1 MELLN
6 LHRIVDATLAEGPGL
21 RCAVWTQGCSVR
33 CPGCFNPQ
41 TWTTR
46 GGTRLPWREVAEKVL
61 RARDE
66 HGVQGMTLLGGE
78 PFDQPEPLGA
88 LATAVRAEGLSVM
101 TFTGH
106 RVEDLRERPSCAE
119 LLAST
124 DLLVDG
130 PYLADQPEPSRPWV
144 GSVNQRFH
152 FLSDRYDEAVLD
164 APNRIELRIA
174 PDGSVD
180 LNGFATTEALEAL
193 LAPVH
198 ERNNR

>member
-6 LHRIVDATLAEGPGL
+6 LHRIVDVTAAEGPGL

-46 GGTRLPWREVAEKVL
+46 GGTRTAWPELVSRTLAIDGIE
-61 RARDE
+61 
-66 HGVQGMTLLGGE
+66 GVTLLGGE
-78 PFDQPEPLGA
+78 PFDQPGPLGA
-88 LATAVRAEGLSVM
+88 FATAVRAAGLSVL

-106 RVEDLRERPSCAE
+106 LLEELRERPACAE

-130 PYLADQPEPSRPWV
+130 PYLAGRPEPSRPWV
-144 GSVNQRFH
+144 GSLNQRFH
-152 FLSDRYDEAVLD
+152 FLTDRYDESIFTT
-164 APNRIELRIA
+164 PNRIELRIA
-174 PDGSVD
+174 TDGSVE

-193 LAPVH
+193 LAR
-198 ERNNR
+198 EGNL

>member
-6 LHRIVDATLAEGPGL
+6 LHRIVDVTAAEGPGL

-46 GGTRLPWREVAEKVL
+46 GGTLLPWQELVSRVL
-61 RARDE
+61 AVE
-66 HGVQGMTLLGGE
+66 GIEGVTLLGGE

-88 LATAVRAEGLSVM
+88 FASAVRSEGLSVM

-106 RVEDLRERPSCAE
+106 VLEDLPPSA
-119 LLAST
+119 LLDAT

-130 PYLADQPEPSRPWV
+130 PFLADRPEPTRPWV

-152 FLSDRYDEAVLD
+152 FLTDRYDESIFAT
-164 APNRIELRIA
+164 PNRLELTIA
-174 PDGSVD
+174 PDGAIE
-180 LNGFATTEALEAL
+180 LNGFATTEVLEAL
-193 LAPVH
+193 LEGDH
-198 ERNNR
+198 R

>member
-6 LHRIVDATLAEGPGL
+6 LHRIVDVTAAEGPGL

-46 GGTRLPWREVAEKVL
+46 GGTLLAWRELADRVL
-61 RARDE
+61 AIE
-66 HGVQGMTLLGGE
+66 GIEGVTLLGGE

-88 LATAVRAEGLSVM
+88 FASAVRSEGLSVM
-101 TFTGH
+101 TFTG
-106 RVEDLRERPSCAE
+106 RVLEELRERPDCAV

-130 PYLADQPEPSRPWV
+130 PYLADRPETSRPWI

-152 FLSDRYDEAVLD
+152 FLTGRYDESIFTT
-164 APNRIELRIA
+164 PNRLELRIA
-174 PDGSVD
+174 TDGSVE
-180 LNGFATTEALEAL
+180 LNGFATTEVLEAL
-193 LAPVH
+193 LEGDH
-198 ERNNR
+198 R

>member
-6 LHRIVDATLAEGPGL
+6 LHRIVDVTAAEGPGV

-46 GGTRLPWREVAEKVL
+46 GGFRVAWQELVSRVL
-61 RARDE
+61 AISGIE
-66 HGVQGMTLLGGE
+66 GVTLLGGE
-78 PFDQPEPLGA
+78 PFDQPEPLGRFA
-88 LATAVRAEGLSVM
+88 SAVRDAGLSVM

-106 RVEDLRERPSCAE
+106 VLEDLPPSK
-119 LLAST
+119 LLDST

-130 PYLADQPEPSRPWV
+130 PFLADRPEPARPWV

-152 FLSDRYDEAVLD
+152 FLTDRYDESIFRT
-164 APNRIELRIA
+164 PNRLELRIA
-174 PDGSVD
+174 PDGGIE
-180 LNGFATTEALEAL
+180 LNGFATTEVLEAL
-193 LAPVH
+193 L
-198 ERNNR
+198 ERDHR

>member
-6 LHRIVDATLAEGPGL
+6 LHRIVDVTAAEGPGL

-46 GGTRLPWREVAEKVL
+46 GGTRMPWRDLVSRVL
-61 RARDE
+61 DIE
-66 HGVQGMTLLGGE
+66 GIEGVTLLGGE
-78 PFDQPEPLGA
+78 PFDQPSPLGEFA
-88 LATAVRAEGLSVM
+88 AAVRSAGLSVM

-106 RVEDLRERPSCAE
+106 VLEDLPPSQ
-119 LLAST
+119 LLDST

-130 PYLADQPEPSRPWV
+130 PFLADRPETSRPWV

-152 FLSDRYDEAVLD
+152 FLTDRYDESIFTT
-164 APNRIELRIA
+164 PNRLELTISPEGAIE
-174 PDGSVD
+174 
-180 LNGFATTEALEAL
+180 LNGFATTEVLEAL
-193 LAPVH
+193 L
-198 ERNNR
+198 ERDPR

>member
-6 LHRIVDATLAEGPGL
+6 LHRIVDVTAAEGPGL

-46 GGTRLPWREVAEKVL
+46 GGTLLPWPELVSRVL
-61 RARDE
+61 AIDGIE
-66 HGVQGMTLLGGE
+66 GVTLLGGE

-88 LATAVRAEGLSVM
+88 FASAVRAEGLSVM
-101 TFTGH
+101 TFTG
-106 RVEDLRERPSCAE
+106 RVLEDLPPSK
-119 LLAST
+119 LLEAT

-130 PYLADQPEPSRPWV
+130 PYLADRPETSRPWV

-152 FLSDRYDEAVLD
+152 FLTGRYDESIFTT
-164 APNRIELRIA
+164 PNRLELTIARDGAIE
-174 PDGSVD
+174 
-180 LNGFATTEALEAL
+180 LNGFATTEVLEAL
-193 LAPVH
+193 LEGDH
-198 ERNNR
+198 R

>member
-6 LHRIVDATLAEGPGL
+6 LHRIVDVTAAEGPGL

-46 GGTRLPWREVAEKVL
+46 GGTPLAWQDLAERVL
-61 RARDE
+61 AIDGIE
-66 HGVQGMTLLGGE
+66 GVTLLGGE

-88 LATAVRAEGLSVM
+88 FASAVRSEGLSVM

-106 RVEDLRERPSCAE
+106 VLEELRERPECAS

-130 PYLADQPEPSRPWV
+130 PYLASQPETSRPWI

-152 FLSDRYDEAVLD
+152 FLTGRYDESIFTT
-164 APNRIELRIA
+164 PNRLELRIA
-174 PDGSVD
+174 TDGSVE
-180 LNGFATTEALEAL
+180 LNGFATTEVLEAL
-193 LAPVH
+193 LAREGNH
-198 ERNNR
+198 G

>member
-6 LHRIVDATLAEGPGL
+6 LHRIVDVTAAEGPGL

-46 GGTRLPWREVAEKVL
+46 GGTLLPWQEVVSRVL
-61 RARDE
+61 AVE
-66 HGVQGMTLLGGE
+66 GIEGVTLLGGE

-88 LATAVRAEGLSVM
+88 FASAVRAAGLSVM
-101 TFTGH
+101 TFTG
-106 RVEDLRERPSCAE
+106 RVLEDLPPSK
-119 LLAST
+119 LLEAT

-130 PYLADQPEPSRPWV
+130 PYLADRPETSRPWV

-152 FLSDRYDEAVLD
+152 FLTDRYDESIFTT
-164 APNRIELRIA
+164 PNRLELRIGT
-174 PDGSVD
+174 DGSVE
-180 LNGFATTEALEAL
+180 LNGFATTEVLEAL
-193 LAPVH
+193 LEGDH
-198 ERNNR
+198 R

>member
-6 LHRIVDATLAEGPGL
+6 LHRIVDVTAAEGPGL

-46 GGTRLPWREVAEKVL
+46 GGTLMPWQDLVSRVL
-61 RARDE
+61 GISGIE
-66 HGVQGMTLLGGE
+66 GVTLLGGE
-78 PFDQPEPLGA
+78 PFDQPGPLGEFA
-88 LATAVRAEGLSVM
+88 FAVREAGLSVM

-106 RVEDLRERPSCAE
+106 VLEELPPSK

-130 PYLADQPEPSRPWV
+130 PFLADRPEPARPWV

-152 FLSDRYDEAVLD
+152 FLTGRYDESIFST
-164 APNRIELRIA
+164 PNRLELTIA
-174 PDGSVD
+174 PDGAIE
-180 LNGFATTEALEAL
+180 LNGFATTEVLEAL
-193 LAPVH
+193 LEGDH
-198 ERNNR
+198 R

>member
-6 LHRIVDATLAEGPGL
+6 LHRIVDTTAAEGPGL

-46 GGTRLPWREVAEKVL
+46 GGTLLPWPELVSRVL
-61 RARDE
+61 AIDGIE
-66 HGVQGMTLLGGE
+66 GVTLLGGE
-78 PFDQPEPLGA
+78 PFDQPGPLGLFA
-88 LATAVRAEGLSVM
+88 EAVRAEGLSVM

-106 RVEDLRERPSCAE
+106 VLEELPPSK
-119 LLAST
+119 LLDAT

-130 PYLADQPEPSRPWV
+130 PFLADRPEPSRPWV

-152 FLSDRYDEAVLD
+152 FLTDRYDESIFRT
-164 APNRIELRIA
+164 PNRLELTIA
-174 PDGSVD
+174 PDGAIE
-180 LNGFATTEALEAL
+180 LNGFATTEVLEAL
-193 LAPVH
+193 LEGDH
-198 ERNNR
+198 R

>member
-6 LHRIVDATLAEGPGL
+6 LHRIVDVTAAEGPGV

-46 GGTRLPWREVAEKVL
+46 GGTLLPWQELVSRVL
-61 RARDE
+61 AIDGIE
-66 HGVQGMTLLGGE
+66 GVTLLGGE
-78 PFDQPEPLGA
+78 PFDQPAPLGLFA
-88 LATAVRAEGLSVM
+88 EAVRAEGLSVM

-106 RVEDLRERPSCAE
+106 VLEELPPSK
-119 LLAST
+119 LLDST

-130 PYLADQPEPSRPWV
+130 PYLADRPEPSRPWV

-152 FLSDRYDEAVLD
+152 FLTDRYDESIFTT
-164 APNRIELRIA
+164 PNRLELTIA
-174 PDGSVD
+174 PDGAIE
-180 LNGFATTEALEAL
+180 LNGFATTEVLEAL
-193 LAPVH
+193 LEGDH
-198 ERNNR
+198 R

>member
-6 LHRIVDATLAEGPGL
+6 LHRIVDVTAAEGPGL

-46 GGTRLPWREVAEKVL
+46 GGTLLPWQDLAERVL
-61 RARDE
+61 AIE
-66 HGVQGMTLLGGE
+66 GVEGVTLLGGE

-88 LATAVRAEGLSVM
+88 FASAVRAAGLSVM
-101 TFTGH
+101 TFTG
-106 RVEDLRERPSCAE
+106 RVLEDLPPSK
-119 LLAST
+119 LLEAT

-130 PYLADQPEPSRPWV
+130 PFLADRPEPSRPWV

-152 FLSDRYDEAVLD
+152 FLTDRYDESIFAT
-164 APNRIELRIA
+164 PNRLELRIA
-174 PDGSVD
+174 TDGSVE
-180 LNGFATTEALEAL
+180 LNGFATTEVLEAL
-193 LAPVH
+193 LEGDH
-198 ERNNR
+198 R

>member
-6 LHRIVDATLAEGPGL
+6 LHRIVDVTAAEGPGL

-46 GGTRLPWREVAEKVL
+46 GGTRMPWQDLVSRVMAIDGIE
-61 RARDE
+61 
-66 HGVQGMTLLGGE
+66 GVTLLGGE
-78 PFDQPEPLGA
+78 PFDQPAPLGEFA
-88 LATAVRAEGLSVM
+88 AAVRAEGLSVM

-106 RVEDLRERPSCAE
+106 VLEELPPSK
-119 LLAST
+119 LLDST

-130 PYLADQPEPSRPWV
+130 PFLADQPETSRPWV

-152 FLSDRYDEAVLD
+152 FLTGRYDESIFAT
-164 APNRIELRIA
+164 PNRLELTIA
-174 PDGSVD
+174 PDGAIE
-180 LNGFATTEALEAL
+180 LNGFATTEVLEAL
-193 LAPVH
+193 LEGDH
-198 ERNNR
+198 R

>member
-6 LHRIVDATLAEGPGL
+6 LHRIVDVTAAEGPGL

-46 GGTRLPWREVAEKVL
+46 GGTLLPWRDLVSRVL
-61 RARDE
+61 DIE
-66 HGVQGMTLLGGE
+66 GIEGVTLLGGE
-78 PFDQPEPLGA
+78 PFDQPSPLGEFA
-88 LATAVRAEGLSVM
+88 AAVRSAGLSVM

-106 RVEDLRERPSCAE
+106 VLEDLPPSK
-119 LLAST
+119 LLDST

-130 PYLADQPEPSRPWV
+130 PFLAEHPEPSRPWV

-152 FLSDRYDEAVLD
+152 FLTDRYDESIFTT
-164 APNRIELRIA
+164 PNRLELTISPEGAIE
-174 PDGSVD
+174 
-180 LNGFATTEALEAL
+180 LNGFATTEVLEAL
-193 LAPVH
+193 L
-198 ERNNR
+198 ERDPR

>member
-6 LHRIVDATLAEGPGL
+6 LHRIVDVTAAEGPGL

-46 GGTRLPWREVAEKVL
+46 GGTLLPWQELASRVL
-61 RARDE
+61 AVE
-66 HGVQGMTLLGGE
+66 GIEGVTLLGGE

-88 LATAVRAEGLSVM
+88 FASAVRAEGLSVM
-101 TFTGH
+101 TFTG
-106 RVEDLRERPSCAE
+106 RVLEDLPPSK
-119 LLAST
+119 LLEAT

-130 PYLADQPEPSRPWV
+130 PYLADRQETSRPWV

-152 FLSDRYDEAVLD
+152 FLTDRYDESIFTT
-164 APNRIELRIA
+164 PNRLELRIA
-174 PDGSVD
+174 TDGSVE
-180 LNGFATTEALEAL
+180 LNGFATTEVLEAL
-193 LAPVH
+193 LEGDH
-198 ERNNR
+198 R

>member
-6 LHRIVDATLAEGPGL
+6 LHRIVDVTAAEGPGL

-46 GGTRLPWREVAEKVL
+46 GGSLMPWQDLVSRVL
-61 RARDE
+61 AISGIE
-66 HGVQGMTLLGGE
+66 GVTLLGGE
-78 PFDQPEPLGA
+78 PFDQAGPLGLFA
-88 LATAVRAEGLSVM
+88 SAVRAAGLSVM

-106 RVEDLRERPSCAE
+106 VREDLPPSK
-119 LLAST
+119 LLDAT

-130 PYLADQPEPSRPWV
+130 PYLADRPEPSRPWV

-152 FLSDRYDEAVLD
+152 FLTDRYDEAIFRT
-164 APNRIELRIA
+164 PNRLELRIA
-174 PDGSVD
+174 PDGEIE
-180 LNGFATTEALEAL
+180 LNGFATTEVLEAL
-193 LAPVH
+193 LEGDH
-198 ERNNR
+198 R

>member
-6 LHRIVDATLAEGPGL
+6 LHRIVDVTAAEGPGL

-46 GGTRLPWREVAEKVL
+46 GGTLLPWRELVSRVL
-61 RARDE
+61 AIE
-66 HGVQGMTLLGGE
+66 GIEGVTLLGGE

-88 LATAVRAEGLSVM
+88 FASAVRSAGLSVM
-101 TFTGH
+101 TFTG
-106 RVEDLRERPSCAE
+106 RVLEDLPPSK
-119 LLAST
+119 LLEAT

-130 PYLADQPEPSRPWV
+130 PYLADRPESSRPWV

-152 FLSDRYDEAVLD
+152 FLTGRYDESIFTT
-164 APNRIELRIA
+164 PNRLELRIA
-174 PDGSVD
+174 TDGSVE
-180 LNGFATTEALEAL
+180 LNGFATTEVLEAL
-193 LAPVH
+193 LEGDH
-198 ERNNR
+198 R

>member
-6 LHRIVDATLAEGPGL
+6 LHRIVDVTAAEGPGV

-46 GGTRLPWREVAEKVL
+46 GGTLTPWPDLVSHVL
-61 RARDE
+61 AIPGIE
-66 HGVQGMTLLGGE
+66 GVTLLGGE
-78 PFDQPEPLGA
+78 PFDQPEPLGHFA
-88 LATAVRAEGLSVM
+88 SAVRSEGLSVM

-106 RVEDLRERPSCAE
+106 VLEDLPPSK
-119 LLAST
+119 LLDST

-130 PYLADQPEPSRPWV
+130 PFLADRPEPSRPWV

-152 FLSDRYDEAVLD
+152 FLTDRYDESIFTT
-164 APNRIELRIA
+164 PNRLELTIGVDGGIE
-174 PDGSVD
+174 V
-180 LNGFATTEALEAL
+180 NGFATTEVLEAL
-193 LAPVH
+193 LEGDH
-198 ERNNR
+198 R

>member
-6 LHRIVDATLAEGPGL
+6 LHRIVDVTAAEGPGV

-46 GGTRLPWREVAEKVL
+46 GGTLMPWQDLVSHVL
-61 RARDE
+61 GIRGIE
-66 HGVQGMTLLGGE
+66 GVTLLGGE
-78 PFDQPEPLGA
+78 PFDQAEPLGSFA
-88 LATAVRAEGLSVM
+88 SAVRAEGLSVM

-106 RVEDLRERPSCAE
+106 VLEELPPSE

-130 PYLADQPEPSRPWV
+130 PFLADRPEPSRPWA

-152 FLSDRYDEAVLD
+152 FLTDRYDESIFTT
-164 APNRIELRIA
+164 PNRLELTIA
-174 PDGSVD
+174 PDGGIE
-180 LNGFATTEALEAL
+180 LNGFATTEVLEAL
-193 LAPVH
+193 L
-198 ERNNR
+198 EGDYR

>member
-6 LHRIVDATLAEGPGL
+6 LHRIVDVTAAEGPGR

-46 GGTRLPWREVAEKVL
+46 GGTLLPWQDLVSRVL
-61 RARDE
+61 AIDGIE
-66 HGVQGMTLLGGE
+66 GVTLLGGE

-88 LATAVRAEGLSVM
+88 FAAAVRCAGLSVM
-101 TFTGH
+101 TFTGN
-106 RVEDLRERPSCAE
+106 VLEDLPPST
-119 LLAST
+119 LLDST

-130 PYLADQPEPSRPWV
+130 PFLADRPETSRPWV

-152 FLSDRYDEAVLD
+152 FLTDRYDESIFTT
-164 APNRIELRIA
+164 PNRLELTIA
-174 PDGSVD
+174 PDGAIE
-180 LNGFATTEALEAL
+180 LNGFATTEVLETL
-193 LAPVH
+193 L
-198 ERNNR
+198 EGDYR

>member
-6 LHRIVDATLAEGPGL
+6 LHRIVDVTAAEGPGL

-46 GGTRLPWREVAEKVL
+46 GGALVPWQELVSRVL
-61 RARDE
+61 AIDGIE
-66 HGVQGMTLLGGE
+66 GVTLLGGE
-78 PFDQPEPLGA
+78 PFDQPEPLGLFA
-88 LATAVRAEGLSVM
+88 AAVREAGLSVM

-106 RVEDLRERPSCAE
+106 VLEELPPSK
-119 LLAST
+119 LLDST

-130 PYLADQPEPSRPWV
+130 PFLADRPETSRPWV

-152 FLSDRYDEAVLD
+152 FLTDRYDESIFTT
-164 APNRIELRIA
+164 PNRLELTIA
-174 PDGSVD
+174 PDGAIE
-180 LNGFATTEALEAL
+180 LNGFATTEVLEAL
-193 LAPVH
+193 LEGDH
-198 ERNNR
+198 R

>member
-6 LHRIVDATLAEGPGL
+6 LHRIVDTTAAEGPGL

-46 GGTRLPWREVAEKVL
+46 GGTLLPWPELVSRVL
-61 RARDE
+61 AIDDIE
-66 HGVQGMTLLGGE
+66 GVTLLGGE
-78 PFDQPEPLGA
+78 PFDQPAPLGEFA
-88 LATAVRAEGLSVM
+88 SAVREAGLSVM

-106 RVEDLRERPSCAE
+106 VLEELPPSK
-119 LLAST
+119 LLDST

-130 PYLADQPEPSRPWV
+130 PFLADRPETSRPWV

-152 FLSDRYDEAVLD
+152 FLTGRYDESIFTT
-164 APNRIELRIA
+164 PNRLELTIA
-174 PDGSVD
+174 PDGAIE
-180 LNGFATTEALEAL
+180 LNGFATTEVLEAL
-193 LAPVH
+193 LEGDH
-198 ERNNR
+198 R

>member
-6 LHRIVDATLAEGPGL
+6 LHRIVDVTAAEGPGL

-46 GGTRLPWREVAEKVL
+46 GGTLRPWQDLVSRVL
-61 RARDE
+61 AIDGIE
-66 HGVQGMTLLGGE
+66 GVTLLGGE
-78 PFDQPEPLGA
+78 PFDQPSPLGEFA
-88 LATAVRAEGLSVM
+88 AAVRAAGLSVM

-106 RVEDLRERPSCAE
+106 VREELPPSK
-119 LLAST
+119 LLDST

-130 PYLADQPEPSRPWV
+130 PFLADRPEPSRPWV

-152 FLSDRYDEAVLD
+152 FLTGRYDESIFTT
-164 APNRIELRIA
+164 PNRLELTIA
-174 PDGSVD
+174 PDGAVE
-180 LNGFATTEALEAL
+180 LNGFATTEVLEAL
-193 LAPVH
+193 LEGDH
-198 ERNNR
+198 R

>member
-6 LHRIVDATLAEGPGL
+6 LHRIVDVTAAEGPGL

-46 GGTRLPWREVAEKVL
+46 GGTLVPWQELVSRVVAIDGIE
-61 RARDE
+61 
-66 HGVQGMTLLGGE
+66 GVTLLGGE
-78 PFDQPEPLGA
+78 PFDQPEPLGLFA
-88 LATAVRAEGLSVM
+88 SAVRSAGLSVM

-106 RVEDLRERPSCAE
+106 VLEELPPSK
-119 LLAST
+119 LLDST

-130 PYLADQPEPSRPWV
+130 PFLADRPEPSRPWV

-152 FLSDRYDEAVLD
+152 FLTDRYDESIFTT
-164 APNRIELRIA
+164 PNRLELTIA
-174 PDGSVD
+174 PDGAIE
-180 LNGFATTEALEAL
+180 LNGFATTEVLEAL
-193 LAPVH
+193 L
-198 ERNNR
+198 ERDHR